1 MKIKNQKQ
9 LNLIFKFILFFVFV
23 GVLISAL
30 NIRLN
35 MNTDSYPLGIYQLTE
50 KAPQKGD
57 LVLFCL
63 PDDIAEIAKNNEYM
77 SFGFSCPGNIK
88 PMIKKLVAVGGDN
101 IFIDAQGVKV
111 NETLVNNSAPVPV
124 NSKGE
129 PLKHADSGV
138 LAPDL
143 VFVMSDYNPRSWD
156 SRYFGGI
163 PKDSLQGVIHP
174 LFTWN

>member
-23 GVLISAL
+23 GVLLSAL

-35 MNTDSYPLGIYQLTE
+35 VNTDSYPLGIYQLTE
-50 KAPQKGD
+50 KAPEKGD

-63 PDDIAEIAKNNEYM
+63 PDEIAKIAKANDYM
-77 SFGFSCPGNIK
+77 SFGLSCPSNIK
-88 PMIKKLVAVGGDN
+88 PMIKKLVAIGGDN

-111 NETLVNNSAPVPV
+111 NETLLLNSAPIPV

-129 PLKHADSGV
+129 PLKHAGNGV
-138 LAPDL
+138 LPADL
-143 VFVMSDYNPRSWD
+143 VFVMSDYNARSWD
-156 SRYFGGI
+156 SRYFGAI
-163 PKDSLQGVIHP
+163 PKENLQGVIKP
-174 LFTWN
+174 IITWN